1 MKRQPFGRRTADATC
16 SNSSEPRVISRG
28 GADAQPI
35 ASQSY
40 DSSDIESDVAADIS
54 IDEELREWILI
65 RRKNFRLPWRQVS
78 LMASVCFGIGSFV
91 LPASVNQ
98 AVQWPLLG
106 FSVLSLSAGLFRA
119 RQRADKH

>member
-1 MKRQPFGRRTADATC
+1 MKRQPFGRRTADATR